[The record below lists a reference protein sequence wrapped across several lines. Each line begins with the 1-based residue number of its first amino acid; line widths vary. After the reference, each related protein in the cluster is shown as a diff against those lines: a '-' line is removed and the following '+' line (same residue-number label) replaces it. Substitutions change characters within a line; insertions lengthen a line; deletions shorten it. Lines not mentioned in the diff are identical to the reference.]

1 MPHVE
6 LSLTGG
12 ARRLAPLNAGQPTAS
27 LGIGSSLECWAAVA
41 AGATEP
47 CLVLRPDGV
56 IVATSGSGAE
66 LLGLGDPATALGRP
80 LREAVGNLVDFTA
93 SLAQLDNSEADKIP
107 PLLALSSGRLAR
119 GLMRIVCPISG
130 IARTLDAIATPL
142 WDGPTLAGSLAFFS
156 EI

>member
-6 LSLTGG
+6 LSLTED
-12 ARRLAPLNAGQPTAS
+12 ARRLAPATPGPRVAPPQV
-27 LGIGSSLECWAAVA
+27 GSSLQRWAAVTA
-41 AGATEP
+41 CATEP

-56 IVATSGSGAE
+56 IVASSASCAE
-66 LLGLGDPATALGRP
+66 LIGLGDPATAAGRP
-80 LREAVGNLVDFTA
+80 LREAVGSLVDFTA
-93 SLAQLDNSEADKIP
+93 SLAQLDSSEADKIP
-107 PLLALSSGRLAR
+107 PLLAISSGRLAR

-142 WDGPTLAGSLAFFS
+142 WDGTNLAGSLAFFS